1 VTSPTAGSPTRLSAG
16 QHAAV
21 LGGFLLLL
29 AVFTYPLVRDPGHLL
44 PRHKD
49 PMMYG
54 WTMVSNTRR
63 LLSVPQ
69 AVFHGNTFYPHGN
82 VVAHTDL
89 LLTPTLFPAGPLYL
103 LTGNPVLQYNLT
115 LLLWWAASGWAMY
128 VLAFALLRSHVGAAI
143 AAVAFT
149 VCPFRSDFYLE
160 FQMQLAFPIPLAVLA
175 LLRFLETQRTRYL
188 VATLALLWVEA
199 LASMYYAII
208 LGLCLA
214 ALALLHLV
222 ARAHTWSWRVVLR
235 GVIGLAALG
244 LALAPFIV
252 PYAQNRSE
260 LGMERDLYQN
270 DNASAD
276 ILTYFET
283 GPTKLYHF
291 SPTAHTAETSIFMG
305 FVALSLAGL
314 ALGLR
319 DGPETAPPPIGLRAA
334 RRGLAVAVLGTAVV
348 LAVTLV
354 MRAPLRTAGVRFPP
368 PFGFFVAILAVILVR
383 IAVEGWWATRRGE
396 RGRLGDI
403 EIRWVVLFLV
413 VLFFLLSLGPVILYR
428 GRPLGQGLY
437 AYLYPYL
444 LPLHAMRVYS
454 RIGIIVVLGVA
465 FLAGMGARALQ
476 ARLPDRPWRQVVP
489 ALLLLAMLTEYAP
502 FPVPYQRLD
511 WEHPPAVY
519 RALAADPDDF
529 AVLEWPQGFEDFDDY
544 STFMSI
550 NHWKRLVNGASG
562 FSPMGPLMT
571 RDISGVLSAP
581 DDPEDDPFPG
591 LAARRYLQ
599 GIHPLRYLVVHNALL
614 ERTERVKWRKLETVP
629 WARLVARYGPDDL
642 YRLSGDMTG
651 RFIEKYFSWDYAR
664 DKSTV
669 DFEARAIGPGA
680 RARWI
685 EIDLNG
691 QRAGRQD
698 VGSDWTHVTL
708 PLAGPRNH
716 SAPNVVAIDFHYRES
731 DAHPMRAIGQTGTTS
746 PVDLQVASA
755 GMETGNEALIYVDAR
770 QRAVNLRGYNLVA
783 IDPASGDVLWSDLF
797 DTLVSPGESRRLA
810 QAIGRLPAGTIVVA
824 AVKDE
829 ASGALTEEA
838 VAALRSLGGREDIRG
853 RYRVSH
859 LLVGVKGAAPGTAI
873 ERSGYA
879 RLTVTLGLAPE
890 QLGVEVRAFALR
902 GRARGLDGVSATA
915 AAPGAGAPAAEAR
928 D

>member
-1 VTSPTAGSPTRLSAG
+1 VTSPTAASPARLSAG

-29 AVFTYPLVRDPGHLL
+29 ALFTYPLVRDPGHLL
-44 PRHKD
+44 PRHND

-63 LLSVPQ
+63 LLSVPLH
-69 AVFHGNTFYPHGN
+69 VFHGNTFYPHGN
-82 VVAHTDL
+82 VVAHSDL
-89 LLTPTLFPAGPLYL
+89 LVTPTLFLAGPLYL

-115 LLLWWAASGWAMY
+115 LLLWWALSGWAMY

-143 AAVAFT
+143 AGVVFT
-149 VCPFRSDFYLE
+149 VCPFRTDFYLE
-160 FQMQLAFPIPLAVLA
+160 FQMQLAFPIPLALLA
-175 LLRFLETQRTRYL
+175 LLRFLETRRTRYL

-208 LGLCLA
+208 LGFCLA
-214 ALALLHLV
+214 ALALLHFV
-222 ARAHTWSWRVVLR
+222 ARARTWSWRLVLE
-235 GVIGLAALG
+235 GVIGVAALG

-260 LGMERDLYQN
+260 LGMERELYQN

-291 SPTAHTAETSIFMG
+291 SPTHHRAETSIFMG
-305 FVALSLAGL
+305 FVALALAGL
-314 ALGLR
+314 AFGLR
-319 DGPETAPPPIGLRAA
+319 DDPETPPSPVGLRVA
-334 RRGLAVAVLGTAVV
+334 RRALAAAVLGTALV

-354 MRAPLRTAGVRFPP
+354 WRAPLHAAGIRFPP
-368 PFGFFVAILAVILVR
+368 PFGFFIAILALILAR
-383 IAVEGWWATRRGE
+383 IAVEGWWAARRGE
-396 RGRLGDI
+396 RGRLGDD
-403 EIRWVVLFLV
+403 EIRWVVLFLM
-413 VLFFLLSLGPVILYR
+413 VLFFLLSLGPVILYA
-428 GRPLGQGLY
+428 GRPLGRGLY

-454 RIGIIVVLGVA
+454 RIGIIVVLGVGL
-465 FLAGMGARALQ
+465 LAGMGARALQ
-476 ARLPDRPWRQVVP
+476 ARLPGPGWRSAVP
-489 ALLLLAMLTEYAP
+489 ALLLLGMVAEYAP
-502 FPVPYQRLD
+502 FPVRYQRLD
-511 WEHPPAVY
+511 WEQPPAVY

-529 AVLEWPQGFEDFDDY
+529 AVLEWPQGFQGLDDY
-544 STFMSI
+544 FTFMSI
-550 NHWKRLVNGASG
+550 NHWKRIVNGASG

-591 LAARRYLQ
+591 PAARRYLL
-599 GIHPLRYLVVHNALL
+599 GIHPLRYLVVHNALIDAV
-614 ERTERVKWRKLETVP
+614 ERAKWRKLETVP
-629 WARLVARYGPDDL
+629 WARLVARYGADDL

-651 RFIEKYFSWDYAR
+651 PFLEKYFSWDYAR
-664 DKSTV
+664 GKAV
-669 DFEARAIGPGA
+669 ADFEARAIGPGA
-680 RARWI
+680 QARWI

-698 VGSDWTHVTL
+698 LGSDWTHVTL
-708 PLAGPRNH
+708 PLAGPRHH
-716 SAPNVVAIDFHYRES
+716 SAPNVVTVDFQYRES
-731 DAHPMRAIGQTGTTS
+731 DARATRHIGRTGTTS
-746 PVDLQVASA
+746 PVDLQVVSA
-755 GMETGNEALIYVDAR
+755 GMETGNEGLIYVNAR

-783 IDPASGDVLWSDLF
+783 IAPASGNVLWSDLF

-810 QAIGRLPAGTIVVA
+810 EAVGRLRAGTIVVG

-838 VAALRSLGGREDIRG
+838 VAALRSLGGKEDIRG

-879 RLTVTLGLAPE
+879 RLTVTLGFAPG
-890 QLGVEVRAFALR
+890 QLGVELRAFALR
-902 GRARGLDGVSATA
+902 GHR
-915 AAPGAGAPAAEAR
+915 
-928 D
+928 